1 MNKERYSDI
10 VAKLIIMAK
19 AEADGYDEALKDT
32 KHLNNMNYLVSRI
45 AELDDDS
52 LKVIAVAT
60 NLKLLADKKREDID
74 QYYGLHSRM
83 VDALLE
89 DLNSTEKSQN

>member
-1 MNKERYSDI
+1 MNKAKYSDI

-19 AEADGYDEALKDT
+19 AETDGYDKAIKDT
-32 KHLNNMNYLVSRI
+32 KHLNNMNYLINRI

-60 NLKLLADKKREDID
+60 NLKLLADKRHEDID
-74 QYYGLHSRM
+74 HYYRLHSRM